1 MKTSMHN
8 VEVLTISGKTTTQ
21 DIIDGIVGCRDV
33 NKCME
38 RVAIARAL
46 REQYSIEPHESRVKI
61 DAGHTKFNLEGYRW
75 EAKTSRI
82 QSRSLIKFD
91 DVISKARRKK
101 LPKAEIE
108 RLVTNAVKE
117 HDWKFKAIKGTKIQ
131 PESRERKDRINK
143 NRRRRYAEGERS
155 K

>member
-91 DVISKARRKK
+91 DVFQRLGARNCLKRK
-101 LPKAEIE
+101 LS
-108 RLVTNAVKE
+108 V
-117 HDWKFKAIKGTKIQ
+117 
-131 PESRERKDRINK
+131 
-143 NRRRRYAEGERS
+143 
-155 K
+155 